1 MVARPTLM
9 WRLAAARV
17 GGLDLNQGTSKQRP
31 HCLLVPKAF
40 VQSKVQMRF
49 VLLGLVGALMVLG
62 TPAHAQNYPWCAQY
76 SGRALGGAQN
86 CGFVSFAQCMAT
98 VSGIGGFCVQNTMY
112 QPPEAVEW
120 RRRCQRFC

>member
-31 HCLLVPKAF
+31 HCLLVPEAF
-40 VQSKVQMRF
+40 VQSEVQMRF

-76 SGRALGGAQN
+76 SGRALGGGAELRLRQLR
-86 CGFVSFAQCMAT
+86 
-98 VSGIGGFCVQNTMY
+98 
-112 QPPEAVEW
+112 AVHGNRFRH
-120 RRRCQRFC
+120 RRFLRAKHD

>member
-1 MVARPTLM
+1 MI
-9 WRLAAARV
+9 V
-17 GGLDLNQGTSKQRP
+17 GMEGIDGHSE
-31 HCLLVPKAF
+31 AE
-40 VQSKVQMRF
+40 MRF
-49 VLLGLVGALMVLG
+49 ALLGLVGAVMVLG

>member
-1 MVARPTLM
+1 MEGIDGHSEAE
-9 WRLAAARV
+9 
-17 GGLDLNQGTSKQRP
+17 
-31 HCLLVPKAF
+31 
-40 VQSKVQMRF
+40 MRF
-49 VLLGLVGALMVLG
+49 ALLGLVGAVMVLG

-112 QPPEAVEW
+112 QLSPH
-120 RRRCQRFC
+120 RYRKKKNY